1 MQIHM
6 PNDIFIEL
14 IGPVNFYVG
23 MGIQILTA
31 LLLGGLVGLDRERKM
46 KSAGIKTNILI
57 CLGACLYTAISLIL
71 VTESATTDISRIPAQ
86 IVSGIGFLGAG
97 AIIQSRGHVIGLT
110 TAATIWV
117 VAAIGLTIG
126 AGYPF
131 VAILFTLTI
140 LIILK
145 LLNPFYNFIML
156 EKDNKPYHVEILSH
170 GRVKQQVK
178 QMILH
183 EVNDI
188 NQLSEEVVN
197 VETDERILHAY
208 ISIHPSRMKFLSKEL
223 KAILKVE
230 KVNFYITDYD
240 PTSDD

>member
-1 MQIHM
+1 MQM
-6 PNDIFIEL
+6 PNDIYIEL
-14 IGPVNFYVG
+14 IGPVNFYLG

-71 VTESATTDISRIPAQ
+71 VTESSGGGMDISRIPAQ

-126 AGYPF
+126 SGYPF

-145 LLNPFYNFIML
+145 LLNPFYNLIML

-197 VETDERILHAY
+197 VETDERILNAF
-208 ISIHPSRMKFLSKEL
+208 ISIHPSRMKYLSKEL

-240 PTSDD
+240 AGSDD